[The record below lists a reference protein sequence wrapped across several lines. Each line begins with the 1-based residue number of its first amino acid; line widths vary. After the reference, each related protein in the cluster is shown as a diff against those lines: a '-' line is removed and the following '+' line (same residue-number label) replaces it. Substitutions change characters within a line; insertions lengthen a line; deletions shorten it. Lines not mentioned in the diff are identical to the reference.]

1 MKIIDN
7 DLQAKDKPMVAT
19 IGMFD
24 GVHCGHLSLIRSVQ
38 SEAERRGALSAVV
51 TFKTHPRE
59 VLRPESRLPL
69 LTTFDERMERL
80 TAAGIERAIVIDF
93 TEETARM
100 TAREFIAFLAER
112 YGVKGLVVG
121 YDHRFG
127 HNRSEGF
134 ADYCRY
140 ARDYGM
146 EMKQALPYRMDGEAV
161 SSSAIRAALA
171 SGETEKANKMLGYA
185 YRLTGR
191 VVGGHRLGRTLGFP
205 TANLLPD
212 DNRKLLPARGVY
224 AVKATL
230 PDGQEHGGMMNIG
243 ERPTVAGEKSLSVE
257 THLFDFTGDLYGK
270 HLSIALTHYM
280 RKERKYGS
288 IEELQRHLQQDA
300 ETARLLLQTA
310 E

>member
-1 MKIIDN
+1 MKIVDSP
-7 DLQAKDKPMVAT
+7 QANDKPLFAT

-24 GVHCGHLSLIRSVQ
+24 GVHCGHLALIRSVR
-38 SEAERRGALSAVV
+38 SEAEQAGALSAVV

-59 VLRPESRLPL
+59 VLRPESRLHL

-80 TAAGIERAIVIDF
+80 SEAGIDRAIVLDF
-93 TEETARM
+93 TEETARL

-112 YGVKGLVVG
+112 YGVRGLVVG

-127 HNRSEGF
+127 HNRREGF

-140 ARDYGM
+140 AREFDM
-146 EMKQALPYRMDGEAV
+146 EMKQALPYRLGSETV
-161 SSSAIRAALA
+161 SSSAIRQALA
-171 SGETEKANKMLGYA
+171 AGEIDRANKMLGYA

-191 VVGGHRLGRTLGFP
+191 VIDGHRLGRTLGFP

-224 AVKATL
+224 AVRATL
-230 PDGQEHGGMMNIG
+230 PDGQELEGMMNIG
-243 ERPTVAGEKSLSVE
+243 ERPTVAGDNDLTVE
-257 THLFDFTGDLYGK
+257 THLFDFAGDLYGK

-280 RKERKYGS
+280 RKEQKYDS
-288 IEELQRHLQQDA
+288 LDDLRRHLQQDA
-300 ETARLLLQTA
+300 ETARRLLQTQ